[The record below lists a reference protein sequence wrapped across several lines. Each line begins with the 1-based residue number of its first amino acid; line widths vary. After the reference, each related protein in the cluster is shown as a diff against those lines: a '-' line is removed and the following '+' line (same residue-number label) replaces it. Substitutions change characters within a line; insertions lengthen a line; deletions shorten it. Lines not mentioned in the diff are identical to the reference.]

1 MTVVIANFVRNGI
14 FGFGEVTEPV
24 ANSNDTLICC
34 YLPKNCLEACLPITG
49 SWNAVREIAGWL
61 VRRDSLGKEVLTT

>member
-1 MTVVIANFVRNGI
+1 MKARIVNLARYVI
-14 FGFGEVTEPV
+14 FGFGEVTELV

-49 SWNAVREIAGWL
+49 SWNAVREIAGRL
-61 VRRDSLGKEVLTT
+61 VRRDSLGMEVLTT

>member
-34 YLPKNCLEACLPITG
+34 YLPKNRFETCVSITG
-49 SWNAVREIAGWL
+49 SWNAVGEVAGRL
-61 VRRDSLGKEVLTT
+61 IGRDSQGKVVLTT